1 MTEDR
6 SNYLTSKHDILRRS
20 WVTELWMRVIQK
32 AIDDLALFTRAHEDG
47 EELSEEDMYYAD
59 TAYNFL
65 FDPEYMIRIGK
76 MELTTEEL
84 IALWGQEN
92 ISRWRKRVKKKV
104 KKLVITK
111 RKAVETRRR
120 RIKGEIE

>member
-1 MTEDR
+1 
-6 SNYLTSKHDILRRS
+6 
-20 WVTELWMRVIQK
+20 MRVIQK
-32 AIDDLALFTRAHEDG
+32 AIDDLALFTRMREDG
-47 EELSEEDMYYAD
+47 EELSEEDTYYAD

-65 FDPEYMIRIGK
+65 FNPEYTIQIGK

-92 ISRWRKRVKKKV
+92 VHRWRKRVKEKAKRLV
-104 KKLVITK
+104 KTK

-120 RIKGEIE
+120 RIRGETE